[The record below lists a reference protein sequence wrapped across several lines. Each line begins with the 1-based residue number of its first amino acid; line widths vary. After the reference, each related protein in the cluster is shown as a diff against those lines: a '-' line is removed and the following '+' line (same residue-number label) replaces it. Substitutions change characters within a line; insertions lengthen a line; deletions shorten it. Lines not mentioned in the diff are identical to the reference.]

1 MFSEYFAEVQQAIEN
16 AERKTSE
23 YSKKRES
30 LALSV
35 KAKIDSESE
44 SIAKNS
50 ELKNYSPIEHHNEM
64 TAIIHSF
71 EKMKTEESSE
81 LLKIKELLHAS
92 LLKIMKIPEPRIPE
106 PKIPELPIKE
116 MYKIISSSSQ
126 NNNHICRVWFTLE
139 DKFKV
144 SPKKILK
151 CQPGDPIRI
160 EWLNVQHNT
169 CRNNDLVDQV
179 TSTTIRHA
187 SGPEGIKIPQFDNPG
202 RVTSSNSLYDI
213 TNWGAT
219 SNQRT
224 WWEQWLAN
232 NRPL

>member
-71 EKMKTEESSE
+71 EKMKAEESSE

-106 PKIPELPIKE
+106 PRIPELPIKE

-126 NNNHICRVWFTLE
+126 NNHHICRVWFTLE
-139 DKFKV
+139 DTFKA
-144 SPKKILK
+144 SPKKIIK

-160 EWLNVQHNT
+160 EWVNVTHSH
-169 CRNNDLVDQV
+169 CRNNDLLDYI
-179 TSTTIRHA
+179 TSKVERHRH
-187 SGPEGIKIPQFDNPG
+187 GPEGIKIPQFDNPG
-202 RVTSSNSLYDI
+202 RVTSSNSFFDI

-219 SNQRT
+219 SNHRT
-224 WWEQWLAN
+224 
-232 NRPL
+232 